1 MLLKGARCLFSLPYS
16 GGFELVRFVFHPIG
30 SKGHTLARGSP
41 GARKREEGVALGDVS
56 RCPRVRPRRAVGC
69 GDADVV
75 EVGERRRAAWL
86 AAACDGW
93 G

>member
-1 MLLKGARCLFSLPYS
+1 MNFYVV
-16 GGFELVRFVFHPIG
+16 VRFVLHPIG

-41 GARKREEGVALGDVS
+41 GARKREEGVALGGVS
-56 RCPRVRPRRAVGC
+56 RCPRVRPRRAVG
-69 GDADVV
+69 GDDAGVV
-75 EVGERRRAAWL
+75 EVGGRRRAAWL

>member
-1 MLLKGARCLFSLPYS
+1 MERLCIVIK
-16 GGFELVRFVFHPIG
+16 FVFHPIG

-41 GARKREEGVALGDVS
+41 GARKREEGVALGGVS
-56 RCPRVRPRRAVGC
+56 RCPRVRPRRAVG
-69 GDADVV
+69 GDDADVV